1 MGDAVTIR
9 FVGRFQTASF
19 LEFAR
24 HRAARL
30 ALHAAVRA
38 ATSNH
43 IELVVAGEE
52 DLVDAFEIA
61 CSLGPIDCLV
71 FDYRRVSPGEGCGE
85 LLAEMGRQ

>member
-1 MGDAVTIR
+1 MGEAVTIR
-9 FVGRFQTASF
+9 FVGRFRPASF
-19 LEFAR
+19 LEFVR

-38 ATSNH
+38 ATSSH
-43 IELVVAGEE
+43 IELSVTGEE

-71 FDYRRVSPGEGCGE
+71 FDHRRVLPAESRDE
-85 LLAEMGRQ
+85 LFVGAGHR